1 MRLKFEPFDR
11 ERRFMESLNLTLLQ
25 ESLWP
30 LLAVFVLLSFSDT
43 ITTLFASVNSPGFVE
58 LNRLGSALFAQGFS
72 GFMVAYLLK
81 FVPIAPLFYMVAV
94 PKGRPEYDFEVRL
107 LKFAALV
114 VLVFGDFYLGVI
126 VLGNN
131 VPQLLGYH
139 GF

>member
-11 ERRFMESLNLTLLQ
+11 EKRFMESLNLNILQ
-25 ESLWP
+25 EALWP
-30 LLAVFVLLSFSDT
+30 LLAVFILLSFSDT
-43 ITTLFASVNSPGFVE
+43 ITTLVASLSSPGFVE

-81 FVPIAPLFYMVAV
+81 FVPIVPLFYMVAV
-94 PKGRPEYDFEVRL
+94 RRGGLEYDFEVRL